1 MALRTGSN
9 ENTNLINKVKELPLP
24 ANFITSSTTTHPPSP
39 SYKHETDGK
48 KEKKRKDITRQ
59 LLERKRGGGGGK
71 REKAEGTGWI
81 TMLLDDAAIN
91 LLRVE

>member
-9 ENTNLINKVKELPLP
+9 KNTNLINRVKEMPPP

-48 KEKKRKDITRQ
+48 EEKKIKDITRQ
-59 LLERKRGGGGGK
+59 LLERKRGEK
-71 REKAEGTGWI
+71 ERESRRDRMDNYAT
-81 TMLLDDAAIN
+81 
-91 LLRVE
+91 

>member
-1 MALRTGSN
+1 MVLRTGSN
-9 ENTNLINKVKELPLP
+9 ENTNLINRMKEMPPP
-24 ANFITSSTTTHPPSP
+24 ANFITSSTTTHPPSA

-48 KEKKRKDITRQ
+48 DEKKKN
-59 LLERKRGGGGGK
+59 KRHHTSALGEEEGGK
-71 REKAEGTGWI
+71 TREKAEGIGWI

>member
-9 ENTNLINKVKELPLP
+9 KNTNLINRVKEMPPP
-24 ANFITSSTTTHPPSP
+24 ANFITSSTTTHPPSA

-48 KEKKRKDITRQ
+48 EEGKKIKDITHQ
-59 LLERKRGGGGGK
+59 LLERKRGEKK
-71 REKAEGTGWI
+71 REKAEGIGWI